1 MPDYADP
8 FSVLNVNF
16 DGRFIGSV
24 NWGRFDDAAYNRALR
39 QAASLSGPPRYAA
52 YAALDERL
60 AREAAPMI
68 AVEVLNDA
76 TLVSARIGCV
86 TRPFD
91 LAAVCLEQ

>member
-1 MPDYADP
+1 
-8 FSVLNVNF
+8 LLR
-16 DGRFIGSV
+16 G
-24 NWGRFDDAAYNRALR
+24 AARLR
-39 QAASLSGPPRYAA
+39 A

-76 TLVSARIGCV
+76 TLVSGRVGCV

-91 LAAVCLEQ
+91 LSAVCLNR